1 MARCNMK
8 IAGFLSNGL
17 LLIGFAVIAGCG
29 TQKPSCATVVYP
41 AFTPDFVERVRQA
54 RENSMAKLQT
64 YRVGVTTREAFLSD
78 CWRSV
83 SLTEPLGGV
92 GISDYRTHFSYT
104 NWVILRCEFTLGY
117 LELPNS
123 RRHAAVP
130 ICTLTFDDFGKLE
143 SMRWI
148 QKTLPK

>member
-1 MARCNMK
+1 MK
-8 IAGFLSNGL
+8 EYRFLCNGL
-17 LLIGFAVIAGCG
+17 LLIGFFIVAGCA

-41 AFTPDFVERVRQA
+41 TFTPDFLERVPQA
-54 RENSMAKLQT
+54 REYSMAKLQT
-64 YRVGVTTREAFLSD
+64 YQVGVTTRENFLSD

-92 GISDYRTHFSYT
+92 GISDYHTHFSYT

-123 RRHAAVP
+123 RRHDAVP
-130 ICTLTFDDFGKLE
+130 LCTLTFDDLGRLE
-143 SMRWI
+143 SMCWVH
-148 QKTLPK
+148 KTLPK